1 MGNLIK
7 KLSGGDYN
15 LRQEMAEREMKSESL
30 MEDLM
35 MEKSMIMESCE
46 VQRHVLSKL
55 RDLVLMSITQV
66 KLCMA
71 QSEQEEMR
79 KYEYKHQPWSKANDE
94 VKVEKLR
101 GPMEKFQPVDSRLLS
116 I

>member
-1 MGNLIK
+1 MGQRPQVRPPDMKLAIVLLPLTCCLVSAELPLNLIK

-55 RDLVLMSITQV
+55 RDLVLIPSPRSSCAW
-66 KLCMA
+66 L
-71 QSEQEEMR
+71 
-79 KYEYKHQPWSKANDE
+79 
-94 VKVEKLR
+94 KV
-101 GPMEKFQPVDSRLLS
+101 SRRR
-116 I
+116 